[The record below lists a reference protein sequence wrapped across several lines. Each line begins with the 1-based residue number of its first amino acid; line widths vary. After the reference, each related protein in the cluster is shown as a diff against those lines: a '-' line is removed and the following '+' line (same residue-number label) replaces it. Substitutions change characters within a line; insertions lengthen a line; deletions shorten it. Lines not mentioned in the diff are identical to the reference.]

1 MAPAQIPTPAKEAL
15 ARYGWYSFRDSN
27 LANDILSTASQLGE
41 PVCSLGVPIVGVL
54 KPQEREVARP
64 NSTSALY
71 GCDAFPPHTDMAHWP
86 VPPRYLVMRA
96 SVVVP
101 GLPTVLIDSHDLNLD
116 AIALERWH
124 RSSWIVSGVQ
134 KPYLCSIFF
143 DYKGKSGF
151 RWDNCTMSPYGKLA
165 TAVAPDIAAA
175 IQDLFDSTPISMDW
189 QSPEDILIIDN
200 WRMVHMRPPIH
211 ESAKNRTLERVLVK
225 ETDVE

>member
-1 MAPAQIPTPAKEAL
+1 MLPRRSYRWCTKA
-15 ARYGWYSFRDSN
+15 ARKGSS
-27 LANDILSTASQLGE
+27 
-41 PVCSLGVPIVGVL
+41 
-54 KPQEREVARP
+54 RP

-71 GCDAFPPHTDMAHWP
+71 GRDAFPLHTDMAHRP

-101 GLPTVLIDSHDLNLD
+101 GFPTVLIDSHDLSLD
-116 AIALERWH
+116 AIARERWH
-124 RSSWIVSGVQ
+124 RSSWIVSGVH

-143 DYKGKSGF
+143 DYRGKRGF
-151 RWDNCTMSPYGKLA
+151 RWDICTMSPYGKLA

-175 IQDLFDSTPISMDW
+175 LQDLLDSSPISMDW

-211 ESAKNRTLERVLVK
+211 ESGKHRTLERVLVK
-225 ETDVE
+225 ETNVG